1 MCEATCFIIAGMHR
15 SGTSYLAALLQSA
28 GVHIGAKLLK
38 PDRGNPRGY
47 FENTEFL
54 EFHMTILESL
64 GLNNGGHV
72 EPSIRFIRVPEQFVT
87 EARELIKKNQVAPYW
102 GWKDPRT
109 TLFLDFWHSLLP
121 DAFFIFTYRRP
132 WEVVDSLF
140 RRGDHLFL
148 KNPKLALQSW
158 MSSNMR
164 ILSFYLRNSEK
175 CLLLNVETFYR
186 NPDLVVEYCKQKFN
200 IRLNPVNSNVRDFHL
215 LKRIEST
222 HRIELLRE
230 FFPECISLYEEL
242 NRLSGFSDDNFKIY
256 QDFPKI
262 KTLDWILQDWQ
273 LTRHLESQLT
283 QATQQLQ
290 VTQQELDTTKAQLWE
305 STQQLQVTQQELDAT
320 KAQLWESTQQLQ
332 AAKHE
337 LDITKAELVWF
348 KKELERI
355 HNSRF
360 WKVWKVLR
368 RVKKL
373 VTGLLKLKT
382 HDGQK

>member
-1 MCEATCFIIAGMHR
+1 
-15 SGTSYLAALLQSA
+15 
-28 GVHIGAKLLK
+28 
-38 PDRGNPRGY
+38 
-47 FENTEFL
+47 
-54 EFHMTILESL
+54 
-64 GLNNGGHV
+64 
-72 EPSIRFIRVPEQFVT
+72 
-87 EARELIKKNQVAPYW
+87 
-102 GWKDPRT
+102 
-109 TLFLDFWHSLLP
+109 
-121 DAFFIFTYRRP
+121 
-132 WEVVDSLF
+132 
-140 RRGDHLFL
+140 
-148 KNPKLALQSW
+148 
-158 MSSNMR
+158 
-164 ILSFYLRNSEK
+164 
-175 CLLLNVETFYR
+175 
-186 NPDLVVEYCKQKFN
+186 
-200 IRLNPVNSNVRDFHL
+200 
-215 LKRIEST
+215 
-222 HRIELLRE
+222 
-230 FFPECISLYEEL
+230 ISLYEEL

-337 LDITKAELVWF
+337 L
-348 KKELERI
+348 ERI